1 MRTRVATVAGL
12 TLLAGCVK
20 ETQVAGGSAFT
31 FEPWVPAGIV
41 VAGLV
46 GLAVGAVLLRRR
58 NWLAGIVVV
67 LLGLLGLVVLGPGM
81 FQDKVTVTDERFE
94 LNVGFWFA
102 PTVHSVNLADVAGI
116 EGTAEEKT
124 GRRGRKTTDFKVVF
138 RKKSGPAETV
148 PVGDLMKRGAYN
160 RLLEVA
166 DKKGIPVSGV
176 GPIMDD

>member
-1 MRTRVATVAGL
+1 MRARMATLAGL

-20 ETQVAGGSAFT
+20 EMPVAGGSAFT
-31 FEPWVPAGIV
+31 FELWVPAGLV

-46 GLAVGAVLLRRR
+46 GLAIGALLLKRRR
-58 NWLAGIVVV
+58 WIAGIVV
-67 LLGLLGLVVLGPGM
+67 GLLGLFGLVVFGPGL

-94 LNVGFWFA
+94 LTVGFWFA
-102 PTVHSVNLADVAGI
+102 PTVHRISLADGAGI

-138 RKKSGPAETV
+138 KQTSGPSETV

-166 DKKGIPVSGV
+166 GQKGIPVSGV
-176 GPIMDD
+176 GPEMDD

>member
-1 MRTRVATVAGL
+1 MRARVATVAGL

-20 ETQVAGGSAFT
+20 ETPVAGGSAFT
-31 FEPWVPAGIV
+31 FEPWVPAGIM

-58 NWLAGIVVV
+58 SWFAGVVVV
-67 LLGLLGLVVLGPGM
+67 LLGLGGLFVLGPGM
-81 FQDKVTVTDERFE
+81 FNDKAVVTDERFE
-94 LNVGFWFA
+94 LDVGFWFA
-102 PTVHSVNLADVAGI
+102 PKTHSVLWADVAAV
-116 EGTAEEKT
+116 EGVAEEKT

-138 RKKSGPAETV
+138 KKKSGPAETV

-166 DKKGIPVSGV
+166 DRRGIPVSGV